1 VRAAADNVIKPLM
14 LAPNY
19 KTNPL
24 VCQSKFLQH
33 CSLDSSVREA
43 AEAAGKAFA
52 AFKAAAKTR
61 QDVYDKVQ
69 KYADTP
75 AAAALGPYEAHFV
88 QALVSDFKRGGLA
101 LDDAQRAELQRLLD
115 ADAAC
120 CSKYGSNLGADK
132 TRLTFSV
139 AELEG
144 LPEDFIN
151 ERKDPNSEEDGPDRP
166 VVLSLKYPDIIP
178 VRPSN
183 TVSPRPAL

>member
-1 VRAAADNVIKPLM
+1 M
-14 LAPNY
+14 
-19 KTNPL
+19 
-24 VCQSKFLQH
+24 
-33 CSLDSSVREA
+33 DSSVREA

-61 QDVYDKVQ
+61 ADVFRKVQ
-69 KYADTP
+69 KFADT
-75 AAAALGPYEAHFV
+75 AAAAELGAYEAHFV
-88 QALVSDFKRGGLA
+88 QALVADFKRGGLA
-101 LDDAQRAELQRLLD
+101 LDEAQRAELQRLLD

-132 TRLTFSV
+132 TRLTFSI

-151 ERKDPNSEEDGPDRP
+151 ERKDPKDADR

-178 VRPSN
+178 VSR
-183 TVSPRPAL
+183 RH

>member
-1 VRAAADNVIKPLM
+1 M